1 MEKEAQDLLAIL
13 RRSSVAVDAK
23 LNAFNNIKS
32 NIKHSRV
39 PDAAQAP
46 IFECIKIAITQQTS
60 SNLASSGFST
70 LQHILK
76 RLRLQNQIGVISKQG
91 SKLHPILLDRLGD
104 PRESHRVAASQA
116 FTELWQYNAEDVEK
130 CIRDAAIAGTNVR
143 GKEAGMQWVSR
154 MSNDHSLQFK
164 SFVPYLVANLEEHDG
179 GVREVAKQVVIE
191 LFRNAPEHAK
201 NDLRKQIKNNNV
213 RKSIAEQILAQ
224 IGILPPPPPEP
235 DLKASAQTLPQF
247 DHLNPT
253 NGLGD
258 SVMGELAAPPS
269 QEDALLEPLH
279 VHSSRELDDHFR
291 DMAPHFEG
299 KETEHNWMQ
308 RDRGVLK
315 IRRLTQGNA
324 PVEYHV
330 PFMTNIKSLSE
341 GILKVANSL
350 RTTMSTNGC
359 QLVQELSRTLRSSLD
374 PMVEVLLQNF
384 VKMTANTKHIAADN
398 GNTTADAIFS
408 HATYSK
414 RLMEH
419 VWFACQDK
427 NANTRTYAP
436 GWLKTL
442 LKRQQNNK
450 GYFESSGSLDL
461 AEKCIKKGLAD
472 ANPRVREGMR
482 ATYWIF
488 AKVWPDKA
496 ESIMSTLDPKSQQLL
511 EKDSNNPNAPSLSSS
526 VLSSRGPRPDLRSSQ
541 TASRSNLKEMMAA
554 QKKQMA
560 AKRAPE
566 RPNSAMSAFSPV
578 KPTLN
583 SHNRVPS
590 STSIKNTG
598 RPPSAA
604 ATSRREAAVPSSS
617 NVPATG
623 SLMSGPVRRPRRPE
637 ITRPKTADPYARRN
651 GVRPDTPNN
660 QSPADSPS
668 KSSKKTSIPSPTS
681 KRPISSGSPRPS
693 PRPSPSKSRSRM
705 DLVADISS
713 PPDHDNLTMVMPT
726 GGMRSAGQQE
736 LPVRNK
742 PVSSN
747 TTSADDATTSN
758 AEDDG
763 FTMVLPNMR
772 IPPSQTHSSA
782 ASPERIRRSPDRAR
796 IESTMSNSPNLS
808 SERVNGLSADMS
820 NPPSRRGSPVRQM
833 DEVQVFEDE
842 PNVKPSS
849 LGNRSTPQSP
859 QKNPLEELPINDQGY
874 GRSPTP
880 EQGSSAGSPHPANGN
895 QMTPTHHSN
904 GFGSQTPQDR
914 AETLRARRLLASG
927 IERIK
932 ARTLDAHGFRRL
944 QELVKSPNADIW
956 IPSAAPTG
964 QDSSP
969 TKVND
974 ASAASSPIKGSTNKL
989 AELLLALTSYI
1000 EIPLSSVSP
1009 QPAKAVNLK
1018 GQALAIATALIAQPH
1033 AAHPASGFA
1042 HVQPSRKIA
1051 QATCPQA
1058 LCAILRARKECDNVS
1073 HLAAEL
1079 ERSATELVGICQPI
1093 EGIDAVLEVVD
1104 SEASSSS
1111 TPREDGEEEAAAV
1124 NSDQEQEELSDSTG
1138 HARLISMG
1146 LDILAQLLRRLK
1158 PRDTGDTREAFT
1170 LSAGLRQRL
1179 GQVAVKF
1186 LEDSEPDVR
1195 RADTD
1200 FCVELYDVIA
1210 RRRGGAEEKIGNG
1223 TGAEE
1228 FWKVVGSA
1236 DEGSLNLITYYLA
1249 KRAKA

>member
-60 SNLASSGFST
+60 PNLASSGFSA

-76 RLRLQNQIGVISKQG
+76 RLRLQNQSAIISKQG

-104 PRESHRVAASQA
+104 PRQGHREAASQT

-143 GKEAGMQWVSR
+143 AKEAGMQWVSR
-154 MSNDHSLQFK
+154 MSSDNSLQFK

-235 DLKASAQTLPQF
+235 DLKASVQTLPQF

-258 SVMGELAAPPS
+258 SVMGESTAPPS
-269 QEDALLEPLH
+269 QEDAQLEPMY
-279 VHSSRELDDHFR
+279 VHSSRELDEHFR

-315 IRRLTQGNA
+315 IRRLTKGNA
-324 PVEYHV
+324 SAEYLV
-330 PFMTNIKSLSE
+330 PFITNIKSLLE

-398 GNTTADAIFS
+398 GNATADAIFS
-408 HATYSK
+408 HATFSK

-427 NANTRTYAP
+427 NTNTRTYAS
-436 GWLKTL
+436 GWLKTV
-442 LKRQQNNK
+442 LKRQQHNK

-488 AKVWPDKA
+488 AKVWPDKG
-496 ESIMSTLDPKSQQLL
+496 ESIMSALDPKSQQLL
-511 EKDSNNPNAPSLSSS
+511 ERDSNNPNAPSLSASIS
-526 VLSSRGPRPDLRSSQ
+526 SSRGPRPDLRSSQ

-560 AKRAPE
+560 AKRAPD

-578 KPTLN
+578 KPTMN

-590 STSIKNTG
+590 STSIKNTA

-651 GVRPDTPNN
+651 GARPDTPNN

-668 KSSKKTSIPSPTS
+668 KSSKKTNVPSPSS

-705 DLVADISS
+705 DLVADASS
-713 PPDHDNLTMVMPT
+713 PPDHDNLTMVMPI

-736 LPVRNK
+736 LPVRHR
-742 PVSSN
+742 PISSN
-747 TTSADDATTSN
+747 NTSVDDVNASN
-758 AEDDG
+758 VEDDG
-763 FTMVLPNMR
+763 FTMVLPNMKM
-772 IPPSQTHSSA
+772 PHSQTHSPA
-782 ASPERIRRSPDRAR
+782 ASPERIRRSPERVR
-796 IESTMSNSPNLS
+796 LEPTMSNSPNLS
-808 SERVNGLSADMS
+808 SERVNGLSAGISD
-820 NPPSRRGSPVRQM
+820 PPSRRGSPVRQM
-833 DEVQVFEDE
+833 NEVQVFEDE

-849 LGNRSTPQSP
+849 SGNRSTPVSP

-880 EQGSSAGSPHPANGN
+880 ENGSNAGSPYPVNGN
-895 QMTPTHHSN
+895 QMTPTHQSN

-956 IPSAAPTG
+956 IPFAAG

-974 ASAASSPIKGSTNKL
+974 VSAVSSPTKGSTNKL
-989 AELLLALTSYI
+989 ADLLLALTSYI
-1000 EIPLSSVSP
+1000 EIPLSSVNP
-1009 QPAKAVNLK
+1009 QPAKAINLK
-1018 GQALAIATALIAQPH
+1018 GQALAMTTALIAQPH
-1033 AAHPASGFA
+1033 AAHPVSGYA

-1079 ERSATELVGICQPI
+1079 ERSATELVAICQPI

-1104 SEASSSS
+1104 SEASSPSS
-1111 TPREDGEEEAAAV
+1111 PREDGEEDVATLDGDE
-1124 NSDQEQEELSDSTG
+1124 EQEERSDSTA

-1146 LDILAQLLRRLK
+1146 LDILSQLLRRLK
-1158 PRDTGDTREAFT
+1158 PRDTGDAREAFT

-1210 RRRGGAEEKIGNG
+1210 RRRGNAEEKIGNG
-1223 TGAEE
+1223 SGAEE

-1236 DEGSLNLITYYLA
+1236 GEGSLNLITYYLA